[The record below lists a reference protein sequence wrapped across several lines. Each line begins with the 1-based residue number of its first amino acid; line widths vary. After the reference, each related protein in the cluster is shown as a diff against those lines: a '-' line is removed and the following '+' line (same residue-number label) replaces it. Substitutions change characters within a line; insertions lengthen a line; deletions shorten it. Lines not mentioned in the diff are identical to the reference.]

1 MDALHLFA
9 ALILYLGATLLLI
22 GSPWLGIRAWWA
34 SAALGAGALGLHFA
48 GLYPLLV
55 IGWVPTPGNMY
66 SSATWAMALLMTL
79 AASSRAARLLIV
91 LLYPAAALS
100 LPLLEAGGLGVQVN
114 LGFRVHLGLSVLAL
128 GLMALAGLQALVWAL
143 RDRSLRSGKLGLL
156 TARMPS
162 LQELDTF
169 LFQLIIAAFFLLSLS
184 LASGLAYPANPYGLQ
199 LAHKTVLSMLAWIIY
214 AALITGRWL
223 RGWRGQ
229 VVVRWTLG
237 GSLALLL
244 AYFGPLLFL
253 P

>member
-1 MDALHLFA
+1 MDVLHLFA
-9 ALILYLGATLLLI
+9 ALTLYLGATIILI
-22 GSPWLGIRAWWA
+22 SSPWLGTRAWWA
-34 SAALGAGALGLHFA
+34 SIALGVGALGLHFA

-55 IGWVPTPGNMY
+55 IDWVPTPGNMY
-66 SSATWAMALLMTL
+66 SSAIWAMALLMTL
-79 AASSRAARLLIV
+79 AAPSQAARLLIV

-100 LPLLEAGGLGVQVN
+100 LPLLEAEGLGVKVN
-114 LGFRVHLGLSVLAL
+114 LGFRVHLSLSVLAL
-128 GLMALAGLQALVWAL
+128 GLMVLAGLQALVLAL

-156 TARMPS
+156 TARMPP

-169 LFQLIIAAFFLLSLS
+169 LFQLIIAAFFMLSLS
-184 LASGLAYPANPYGLQ
+184 LASGLAYPANPYGLY
-199 LAHKTVLSMLAWIIY
+199 LAHKTVLSLLAWVIFATLII
-214 AALITGRWL
+214 GRWL

-229 VVVRWTLG
+229 MVVRWTLG